1 MLEPGTIPA
10 ALTGGAL
17 IGLAAALMLAVN
29 GRILGVSGIAAGLV
43 ASATSGGERLLRV
56 AFLLGM
62 LAGGI
67 AIGRLFPQAL
77 PGALTS
83 NQWVLGVAG
92 VAVGFGTRLGGG
104 CTSGHGVCGM
114 ARLSPRSLVATGAFM
129 AAGIVTVYLIRHV
142 LGGLP

>member
-43 ASATSGGERLLRV
+43 ASATSGGERLLRI

-129 AAGIVTVYLIRHV
+129 AAGIVTVYLVRHV